1 MLFSRIEFS
10 KTAIKQQRTKLMI
23 KIDLEGKRVLITGGS
38 KGIGAE
44 ICKKMAAC
52 GADVFINYNSN
63 EQSAKDLAHEI
74 STSFNVNTGIAGAD
88 VSNAKQVKEMFL
100 IMDKEL
106 GGIDI
111 LVNNA
116 GTESIHHIL
125 DLEEKEWD
133 RVLNVNLKGPFLCAK
148 EAGKRME
155 INGGGV
161 IINISSIHD
170 VVPRKGLAHY
180 CSAKAGL
187 KMLSKCLSLELAEN
201 SVRVVSIA
209 PGAIATEM
217 NREEIAKFGKEKFE
231 HWIPQGRIGNV
242 SDVAHTLA
250 FMASELGDYINGSDI
265 YIDGAYMNNTIQYDP
280 RPPRMNESE

>member
-1 MLFSRIEFS
+1 ML
-10 KTAIKQQRTKLMI
+10 Q
-23 KIDLEGKRVLITGGS
+23 IDLKGKKVLVTGGS

-44 ICKKMAAC
+44 ICRKLGAC
-52 GADVFINYNSN
+52 GADVFINYHSN
-63 EQSAKDLAHEI
+63 KQSAEELSREI
-74 STSFNVNTGIAGAD
+74 SNDFGVRTGMAGAD
-88 VSNAKQVKEMFL
+88 VSKSEQIKDMFL
-100 IMDKEL
+100 KMDNEF

-116 GTESIHHIL
+116 GTESIHHV
-125 DLEEKEWD
+125 LEMEEEEWD
-133 RVLNVNLKGPFLCAK
+133 RVMNVNLKGPFLCSK

-155 INGGGV
+155 KNGGGV

-170 VVPRKGLAHY
+170 VVPRKGLIHY

-201 SVRVVSIA
+201 NIRVVSIA
-209 PGAIATEM
+209 PGAITTEM

-231 HWIPQGRIGNV
+231 NWIPQGRIGNV
-242 SDVAHTLA
+242 GDVAHTVA

-265 YIDGAYMNNTIQYDP
+265 YIDGAYMNHTIQYDP
-280 RPPRMNESE
+280 RPERTKD